1 MAQFTLRQLE
11 YLSAVAEHGSIAAAA
26 LALHISESAVATALT
41 QLEKAVDAT
50 LLLRRRAHG
59 VALTIEGERAV
70 RLARNLLASADDLVA
85 ELSPGALTGTVRLGC
100 YPTLAPSEMP
110 RLVRELELTHPGL
123 RVEIS
128 TALSEG
134 LQDGVRNGHLDLA
147 IGYGNQLADDLSHE
161 KLYDLP
167 PYMAIHPEHRLAN
180 ESSIQLRDLAAEPF
194 IRYDRSPSWENTQ
207 AILDEAGVT
216 VETRFK
222 TDDFELARSFV
233 GAGLGW
239 SLFVVRSR
247 TNTTRDGATVITKE
261 IAPAPQSAEVVAYWN
276 SSRPRTRV
284 EPFLTALRELHP
296 AEPD

>member
-1 MAQFTLRQLE
+1 MANFTLRQLE

-26 LALHISESAVATALT
+26 AALHISESAVATALT

-85 ELSPGALTGTVRLGC
+85 ELSPGTLTGTVRLGC
-100 YPTLAPSEMP
+100 FPTLAPSTMP
-110 RLVRELELTHPGL
+110 RLVRELEQTHPGL
-123 RVEIS
+123 HVEVS
-128 TALSEG
+128 TALTEG
-134 LQDGVRNGHLDLA
+134 LQEGVRNGHLDLA
-147 IGYGNQLADDLSHE
+147 IGYGNQLPEDLNHE
-161 KLYDLP
+161 FLHSLP
-167 PYMAIHPEHRLAN
+167 PYVALHPDHRLAEE
-180 ESSIQLRDLAAEPF
+180 ESVRLEDLADEPF

-207 AILDEAGVT
+207 AILDDVGVR

-239 SLFVVRSR
+239 SLFVVRSL
-247 TNTTRDGATVITKE
+247 TEKTRDGVTIVDKE
-261 IAPAPQSAEVVAYWN
+261 IVPAPPAAEVVAFWN
-276 SSRPRTRV
+276 ASRPRSRV
-284 EPFLTALRELHP
+284 EPFLSALRTLHP
-296 AEPD
+296 

>member
-1 MAQFTLRQLE
+1 M
-11 YLSAVAEHGSIAAAA
+11 AEHGSIAAAA
-26 LALHISESAVATALT
+26 TALHISESAVATALT
-41 QLEKAVDAT
+41 QLENAVDAT

-85 ELSPGALTGTVRLGC
+85 ELSPGTLTGTVRLGC

-110 RLVRELELTHPGL
+110 RLVRELEETYPGL
-123 RVEIS
+123 RVEVS
-128 TALSEG
+128 TALAKG
-134 LQDGVRNGHLDLA
+134 LHDGVRNGHLDLA
-147 IGYGNQLADDLSHE
+147 IGYGHLLDDDLHHE
-161 KLYDLP
+161 LLHSLQ
-167 PYMAIHPEHRLAN
+167 PYVALHPGHRLAG
-180 ESSIQLRDLAAEPF
+180 EDAVQLRDLADEPF

-207 AILDEAGVT
+207 AILDEAGVS

-239 SLFVVRSR
+239 SLLVVRSL
-247 TNTTRDGATVITKE
+247 TDQTRDGARILEKKITP
-261 IAPAPQSAEVVAYWN
+261 PASTANVVAFWN

-284 EPFLTALRELHP
+284 EPFLTALRKLHP
-296 AEPD
+296 LP

>member
-1 MAQFTLRQLE
+1 M
-11 YLSAVAEHGSIAAAA
+11 AEHGSIAAAA
-26 LALHISESAVATALT
+26 TALHSSESAVATALT

-85 ELSPGALTGTVRLGC
+85 ELAPGTVTGTVRLGC
-100 YPTLAPSEMP
+100 YPTLAPSAMP

-123 RVEIS
+123 RVEVS
-128 TALSEG
+128 TALTEG

-147 IGYGNQLADDLSHE
+147 IGYATSLAEDLSHE
-161 KLYDLP
+161 ILRTLP
-167 PYMAIHPEHRLAN
+167 PYVALHPDHRLAGADTV
-180 ESSIQLRDLAAEPF
+180 DLHDLVDEPF

-207 AILDEAGVT
+207 SILDAAGVR

-239 SLFVVRSR
+239 SLLVVRSL
-247 TNTTRDGATVITKE
+247 TDMTRDGATIVEKP
-261 IAPAPQSAEVVAYWN
+261 IAPTPPPAEVVAFWN
-276 SSRPRTRV
+276 GTRPRTRV
-284 EPFLTALRELHP
+284 EPFLKALRKLHP
-296 AEPD
+296 PR